1 MYPLGD
7 QQNRIMGYA
16 VIRQIRVR
24 PNTCRV
30 HPSFRKMTRVCALQ
44 SAIVNEDSR
53 DFCDGWVEMNDLTQ
67 DLPSCQREV
76 KFVTKK
82 FTKSFWPNF
91 KFLLDKNANSAQ
103 PCQIK
108 ILRLP

>member
-1 MYPLGD
+1 
-7 QQNRIMGYA
+7 MGYA

-82 FTKSFWPNF
+82 ITKSFGPQI
-91 KFLLDKNANSAQ
+91 D
-103 PCQIK
+103 CQIK
-108 ILRLP
+108 ILRFLDTTHTEHIEARSS